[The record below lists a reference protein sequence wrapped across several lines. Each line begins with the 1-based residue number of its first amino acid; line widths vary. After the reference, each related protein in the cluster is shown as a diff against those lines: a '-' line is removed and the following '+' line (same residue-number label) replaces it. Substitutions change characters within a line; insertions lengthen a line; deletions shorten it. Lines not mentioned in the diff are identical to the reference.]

1 MQSCKNTYFPLTM
14 SIHNIRYRESYDIKF
29 RKIFIRLHIHGQT
42 CKLIIVFPMILIKI
56 AIYENQTAQL
66 YFHCRTRSSSGTAII
81 KCSESFENFI
91 ILRKRTYILDAL
103 LSKIISSKLF
113 FCQVLYG
120 RGKKVK
126 EEEKLQFFENL
137 QWSPTP
143 HTMLFYWGKNKKT
156 AFSHKWFFFFFF
168 LRRKENLKKHTIK
181 N

>member
-42 CKLIIVFPMILIKI
+42 CKLIIVFPIILIKI
-56 AIYENQTAQL
+56 AIYENQTTQL
-66 YFHCRTRSSSGTAII
+66 YFN
-81 KCSESFENFI
+81 CSHYKMFRVFWKLYNFKKKNI
-91 ILRKRTYILDAL
+91 YIGCPFKQNYILETFF
-103 LSKIISSKLF
+103 LSSTLWKGKEG
-113 FCQVLYG
+113 QR
-120 RGKKVK
+120 RG
-126 EEEKLQFFENL
+126 ETSIFENL

>member
-1 MQSCKNTYFPLTM
+1 M

-56 AIYENQTAQL
+56 AIYENQTTQL
-66 YFHCRTRSSSGTAII
+66 YFNCRTGSSSGTAII

-126 EEEKLQFFENL
+126 EEEKLQFLKIFSEV
-137 QWSPTP
+137 PHHTP
-143 HTMLFYWGKNKKT
+143 CCFTGAKKLKNGIFSKMILF
-156 AFSHKWFFFFFF
+156 HFF
-168 LRRKENLKKHTIK
+168 LRVLKKFEETYDK
-181 N
+181 KLMLLLMLRKT

>member
-1 MQSCKNTYFPLTM
+1 MQSCKNTYFSLTM

-56 AIYENQTAQL
+56 AIYENQTTQL

-103 LSKIISSKLF
+103 LSKTISLKLF
-113 FCQVLYG
+113 FSVKYFMEGERRSKKRRNFNFWKSSVKSHTTHHAVLL
-120 RGKKVK
+120 GKKIK
-126 EEEKLQFFENL
+126 KRHFLKNDSFSFF
-137 QWSPTP
+137 S
-143 HTMLFYWGKNKKT
+143 
-156 AFSHKWFFFFFF
+156 
-168 LRRKENLKKHTIK
+168 
-181 N
+181 

>member
-66 YFHCRTRSSSGTAII
+66 YFHCRTRRSSGTAII

-103 LSKIISSKLF
+103 LSKTISLKLF
-113 FCQVLYG
+113 FLSSTLWKRKEGQR
-120 RGKKVK
+120 RG
-126 EEEKLQFFENL
+126 ETSIFENL

-143 HTMLFYWGKNKKT
+143 HTMLFYWGKK
-156 AFSHKWFFFFFF
+156 
-168 LRRKENLKKHTIK
+168 
-181 N
+181 

>member
-14 SIHNIRYRESYDIKF
+14 SIHNIRYRESYDIRF

-103 LSKIISSKLF
+103 LSKTISLKLF
-113 FCQVLYG
+113 FLSSTLWKGKEGQRRGETSIFWKSSVKSHTTHHAVLL
-120 RGKKVK
+120 GKKIK
-126 EEEKLQFFENL
+126 KRHFLKNDSFSFF
-137 QWSPTP
+137 S
-143 HTMLFYWGKNKKT
+143 
-156 AFSHKWFFFFFF
+156 
-168 LRRKENLKKHTIK
+168 
-181 N
+181 

>member
-1 MQSCKNTYFPLTM
+1 M

-42 CKLIIVFPMILIKI
+42 CKLIIVFPIILIKI
-56 AIYENQTAQL
+56 AIYENQTTQL
-66 YFHCRTRSSSGTAII
+66 YFNCRTGSSSGTAII

-126 EEEKLQFFENL
+126 EEEKLQFLKIFSEV
-137 QWSPTP
+137 PHHTP
-143 HTMLFYWGKNKKT
+143 CCFTGEKIKKRHFLINDS
-156 AFSHKWFFFFFF
+156 FSFFF

>member
-1 MQSCKNTYFPLTM
+1 M

-126 EEEKLQFFENL
+126 EEEKLQFLKIFSEV
-137 QWSPTP
+137 PHHTP
-143 HTMLFYWGKNKKT
+143 CCFTGEKNKKT
-156 AFSHKWFFFFFF
+156 AFSHK
-168 LRRKENLKKHTIK
+168 
-181 N
+181 